1 MTNVSIKSMIKT
13 RGLLFFMTAMA
24 FTACTSD
31 FSDSDGSASKDE
43 KVMGTEVYVAG
54 KLLDGS
60 GSRSRAYEG
69 ETLSRAA
76 QGVNYAD
83 AYFFIRIDSRI
94 PELVGNY
101 NPNDYLPWNNG
112 SVFKP
117 ENKGKVNLDYPYWNI
132 SSTYGVGKYLYDTS
146 GKSVETIID
155 DVPTFASLMS
165 VNKKGSALDANIDT
179 ENLKIIWYVAK
190 YTFGAWHV
198 DGVLTFKSTG
208 DITEVPGVSKDP
220 SFENKA
226 EEPTPLPSLYGKG
239 NIEVDIH
246 QQEHGDWQ
254 EIKTSVHVRDLVE
267 KVTVEIPLEYDN
279 IAEADDFAIRTYDL
293 ELESKVFINKTEYTL
308 DSTNPVKVT
317 IEHQANKAVFTIVC
331 TDEKYLQALR
341 KEYGDGVT
349 IEIHTY
355 PKNISKEIVWTK
367 LQSSEV
373 KVSPSTYE
381 NLIFKGATSAFFT
394 E

>member
-1 MTNVSIKSMIKT
+1 M
-13 RGLLFFMTAMA
+13 R
-24 FTACTSD
+24 
-31 FSDSDGSASKDE
+31 
-43 KVMGTEVYVAG
+43 
-54 KLLDGS
+54 
-60 GSRSRAYEG
+60 
-69 ETLSRAA
+69 
-76 QGVNYAD
+76 Q
-83 AYFFIRIDSRI
+83 
-94 PELVGNY
+94 
-101 NPNDYLPWNNG
+101 PW
-112 SVFKP
+112 
-117 ENKGKVNLDYPYWNI
+117 GKVNLDYPYWNI

-226 EEPTPLPSLYGKG
+226 EEPTPLPSLDGKG